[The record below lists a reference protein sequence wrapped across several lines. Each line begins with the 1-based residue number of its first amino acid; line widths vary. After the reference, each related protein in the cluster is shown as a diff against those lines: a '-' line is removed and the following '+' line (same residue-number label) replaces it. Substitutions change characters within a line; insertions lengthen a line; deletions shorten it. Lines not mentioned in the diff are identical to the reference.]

1 MKDLSK
7 PLLLFLCT
15 LLLLVGGQR
24 AFGGTLQVCAACSI
38 KSVKQAVKMAKAGD
52 RILVNGGIYKEAGI
66 EISKPIQLIGQNNP
80 VLDGNF
86 KGQIISIKADGV
98 VVQGFTLKNV
108 ATSYT
113 RDDAAIRVI
122 ERSNTK
128 ILHNTI
134 VNTYFG
140 IYLQNS
146 DNSEIR
152 GNVVIGK
159 DVTGLNESS
168 LGNAIHLWQSNN
180 AVITGNKVRG
190 HRDGI
195 YLEFVKNSRVKDNLS
210 QHNLRYGLHFMFS
223 DGNVY
228 THNTFK
234 RNGAGVAVMYTSNI
248 VMERNTFEGNWGPA
262 SYGLLLKDIR
272 DSKIHHNTFRENT
285 TGIYMEGSNRLDVR
299 SNTFDRNGWALRLL
313 NSCMDD
319 VFHYNNFTGNSFDVG
334 TNGNSALNRFENN
347 YWDKYTGYDLDKD
360 KVGDV
365 PYRPVSLYSM
375 LVEKVPSSVM
385 FMRSFMVDLMDNVEK
400 VLPSFIP
407 DQLIDKRPMMRKID
421 HDDNR
426 KLTQKL
432 R

>member
-1 MKDLSK
+1 MRDLSK
-7 PLLLFLCT
+7 PTYFYLCV
-15 LLLLVGGQR
+15 LLLLVGGQNV
-24 AFGGTLQVCAACSI
+24 FGGTLQVCASCPI
-38 KSVKQAVKMAKAGD
+38 KSVKQAVNLAKPGD
-52 RILVNGGIYKEAGI
+52 RIVVNGGIYKEAGI
-66 EISKPIQLIGQNNP
+66 VIAKSIQLIGQNNP
-80 VLDGNF
+80 VIDGNF
-86 KGQIISIKADGV
+86 KGQIITILADGV

-128 ILHNTI
+128 ILQNTI

-140 IYLQNS
+140 IYLQNA
-146 DNSEIR
+146 DHSEIR
-152 GNVVIGK
+152 GNVVVGK

-319 VFHYNNFTGNSFDVG
+319 VFQYNNFTGNSFDVG